1 MRQKKDFGI
10 RQVCGMSGV
19 TAGGMKAF
27 YFSKLAQ
34 LNETARKDCLEFVD
48 SWSKEGLVE

>member
-1 MRQKKDFGI
+1 MRQKKDFVI
-10 RQVCGMSGV
+10 RQVYGMSGV

-27 YFSKLAQ
+27 GSSKSAQ